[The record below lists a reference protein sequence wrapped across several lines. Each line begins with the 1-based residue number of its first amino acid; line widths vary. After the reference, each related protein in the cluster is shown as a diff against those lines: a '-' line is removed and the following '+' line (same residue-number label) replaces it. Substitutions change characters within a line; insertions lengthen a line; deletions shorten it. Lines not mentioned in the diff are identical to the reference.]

1 MPRYSYQ
8 CKKCGYEL
16 ETTHS
21 YKERLKKCPD
31 CKAEELVKLLN
42 SPINLPHKK
51 NLRRTSK
58 SLDWWYRKI
67 QTFTEEMFLYYPQSD
82 KYKWGRVDKDPNI
95 GYSRLICTAKK

>member
-51 NLRRTSK
+51 NLRRSK
-58 SLDWWYRKI
+58 KTGTLVTKAI
-67 QTFTEEMFLYYPQSD
+67 EEARQEIKKD
-82 KYKWGRVDKDPNI
+82 KKELKKRVK
-95 GYSRLICTAKK
+95 